1 MQDRVI
7 LQLSNIGYASEVIFI
22 ILASESLID
31 SKEKII
37 VELKTYHPQVI
48 LSMTNVFLTSVTRS
62 GDFLDFGQLFKVFG
76 SN

>member
-37 VELKTYHPQVI
+37 VELKTHHPQVI
-48 LSMTNVFLTSVTRS
+48 LSMTNVFLTYKT
-62 GDFLDFGQLFKVFG
+62 LE
-76 SN
+76 